1 MDQETIDTDY
11 DVIVLGTGIT
21 ECILSGL
28 LSVDGKKV
36 LHIDK
41 QDHYGGE
48 AASVTLSQLYE
59 KFKQNPISKEERESK
74 FGKDRD
80 WNVDLIPKFLMANGE
95 LTNILIHTDVTRYVD
110 FKQVSGSYVF
120 KQGKIYKVPANEI
133 EAISSPLMGIF
144 EKRRMKKFLEWISSY
159 KEDDLSTHQG
169 LDLIPKFLMANGE
182 LTNILIHT
190 DVTRYVDF
198 KQVSGSYVFKQGKI
212 YKVPANEI
220 EAISSPLM
228 GIFEKRR
235 MKKFLEWISSY
246 KEDDLSTHQGLDLDK
261 NTMDEV
267 YYKFGLGNSTK
278 EFIGHAMALWT
289 NDDYLQQPARPSFER
304 ILLYCQSV
312 ARYGKSP
319 YLYPMYGLGEL
330 PQGFARLSA
339 IYGGT
344 YMLDTPIDEVLYKK
358 ETGKF
363 EGVKTKLGTFKAP
376 LVIADPTYFPEKCK
390 STGQR
395 VIRAICILNHPVPN
409 TSNADSL
416 QIIIPQSQLG
426 RKSDIYVAIV
436 SDAHNVCSK
445 GHYLA
450 IISTIIETDK
460 PHIELEPAFKLL
472 GPIEE
477 KFMGIAEL
485 FEPREDGSKDNIYL
499 SRSYDASS
507 HFESMT
513 DDVKDIYFRVTG
525 HPLVLK
531 QRQEQEKQ

>member
-1 MDQETIDTDY
+1 MDENY

-48 AASVTLSQLYE
+48 SASVTLSQLYS
-59 KFKQNPISKEERESK
+59 KFKQNPIAKEEMEAR
-74 FGKDRD
+74 FGRDRD

-95 LTNILIHTDVTRYVD
+95 LTNILIHTDVTRYID
-110 FKQVSGSYVF
+110 FKQVSGSYVC

-144 EKRRMKKFLEWISSY
+144 EKRRMKRFLEWIGSY
-159 KEDDLSTHQG
+159 DEDDL
-169 LDLIPKFLMANGE
+169 K
-182 LTNILIHT
+182 
-190 DVTRYVDF
+190 
-198 KQVSGSYVFKQGKI
+198 
-212 YKVPANEI
+212 
-220 EAISSPLM
+220 
-228 GIFEKRR
+228 
-235 MKKFLEWISSY
+235 
-246 KEDDLSTHQGLDLDK
+246 THQGLDLDK

-278 EFIGHAMALWT
+278 DFIGHAMALWT
-289 NDDYLQQPARPSFER
+289 NDDYLQEPARPSFER
-304 ILLYCQSV
+304 ILLYLQSV

-344 YMLDTPIDEVLYKK
+344 YMLNTPIDKVLY
-358 ETGKF
+358 TDDGKF
-363 EGVKTKLGTFKAP
+363 EGVVTKEGTARAP
-376 LVIADPTYFPEKCK
+376 IVIADPTYFPEKCK
-390 STGQR
+390 STGQK

-416 QIIIPQSQLG
+416 QIIVPQNQVG
-426 RKSDIYVAIV
+426 RQNDIYIAVV
-436 SDAHNVCSK
+436 SDTHNVASK

-450 IISTIIETDK
+450 IVSTIIETDK
-460 PHIELEPAFKLL
+460 PHVELESAFKLL

-477 KFMGIAEL
+477 KFMGIAEI
-485 FEPREDGSKDNIYL
+485 FEPKEDGSKDNVYL

-531 QRQEQEKQ
+531 KRSDAEQEQN